1 MESIEQLKNAQ
12 DALKRQ
18 GELQDILMRVAS
30 QYINMPVEK
39 VDSSIQK
46 TLGEL
51 GTFAQADRAYIFDY
65 DWVLNV
71 CNNTYEWCAEGIL
84 PQIEELQQIPIEAI
98 PQWAN
103 THKQGEVMYVPN
115 VLALDENDAL
125 RGILEPQDIKSLIAI
140 PMLDGND
147 CIGFIGFDAVKKH
160 YNYTDKEK
168 SLLILYA
175 QMLVNIRMRSQLVHN
190 LIIEKERA
198 EAASKAKTEFLAN
211 MSHEIRTPLNAVI
224 GFTELLQNT
233 PLNNIQLKYVN
244 NANAA
249 GKSLLG
255 IVNDILDLSKIEA
268 EKLELDLVETNIIYL
283 MEETIDIIRF
293 HAEQKGIR
301 LQLHL
306 APNLP
311 MFAVVDPIR
320 LRQIVLNLLSNAI
333 KFTEKGEVKL
343 SVWFE
348 PIDATQ
354 NKYFFSVTDT
364 GIGISESQ
372 LSKLFQAFTQA
383 DSSTTRKFGGTGL
396 GLIISGLLAA
406 KMGGKISV
414 QSEVG
419 KGSTFGFDI
428 AVNSF
433 PESKVVGSAQPTVP
447 QFDEFEH
454 QDLFSKNYAILI
466 AEDFEMNMVLI
477 KALLSKTLPNAQL
490 YEARTGSDVIS
501 FLDNNT
507 VDLILMDVHMP
518 VMDGLEATKFIRK
531 KEVEEGKKRNLILAL
546 TAGALVEEKEKCLEA
561 GMDDF
566 LSKPVDPKLLKQL
579 LSLYLK

>member
-1 MESIEQLKNAQ
+1 VESIEQLKNAQ

-71 CNNTYEWCAEGIL
+71 CNNTYEWCAEAIL
-84 PQIEELQQIPIEAI
+84 PQIDELQQIPIEAI

-103 THKQGEVMYVPN
+103 THKLGEVMYVPD
-115 VLALDENDAL
+115 VLDLDENDAL

-140 PMLDGND
+140 PMMDGNE

-168 SLLILYA
+168 SLLVLYA
-175 QMLVNIRMRSQLVHN
+175 QMLVNIRIRSQLVHN

-320 LRQIVLNLLSNAI
+320 LRQIVLNLLSNSNKLTDKA
-333 KFTEKGEVKL
+333 EVKL
-343 SVWFE
+343 SVWFDPVE
-348 PIDATQ
+348 ATQ
-354 NKYFFSVTDT
+354 YN
-364 GIGISESQ
+364 
-372 LSKLFQAFTQA
+372 
-383 DSSTTRKFGGTGL
+383 
-396 GLIISGLLAA
+396 
-406 KMGGKISV
+406 
-414 QSEVG
+414 
-419 KGSTFGFDI
+419 
-428 AVNSF
+428 
-433 PESKVVGSAQPTVP
+433 
-447 QFDEFEH
+447 
-454 QDLFSKNYAILI
+454 
-466 AEDFEMNMVLI
+466 
-477 KALLSKTLPNAQL
+477 
-490 YEARTGSDVIS
+490 
-501 FLDNNT
+501 
-507 VDLILMDVHMP
+507 
-518 VMDGLEATKFIRK
+518 
-531 KEVEEGKKRNLILAL
+531 
-546 TAGALVEEKEKCLEA
+546 
-561 GMDDF
+561 
-566 LSKPVDPKLLKQL
+566 
-579 LSLYLK
+579 